1 MVTAVHTDKLTFGV
15 MVLAQLAAL
24 AAPGCQSSDRAS
36 DVGAAI
42 SPGTSQVKPATG
54 RDPSVPDEPEPLAAP
69 EPEAADLPRGVSAP
83 QPDDRDPEA
92 PAAALKPAAPTAA
105 APKPSSPGSAAAAS
119 KPSPS
124 SPGSPK
130 PSTVVEASA
139 KPKPATP
146 FSAKPALAQSKPAA
160 PKPAVMPTPSVPP
173 EPIAAP
179 AAPAPPPPPKKV
191 SVNVPQT
198 DHVRVEVPSGLQHW
212 LDEDDRMRPWLGK
225 AMNVA
230 DSCYAKVR
238 ADNPGASGEIAFVVT
253 MHENARPSGKVSSV
267 SSPISGIVM
276 CATTRLLG
284 VKMPLFTGKEGESYT
299 VRVRFEP

>member
-24 AAPGCQSSDRAS
+24 ATPACQSSDRAS

-42 SPGTSQVKPATG
+42 SAETSQVKPATG
-54 RDPSVPDEPEPLAAP
+54 RATSAAEPEPLAAP
-69 EPEAADLPRGVSAP
+69 EPEAAELPRGVSAP
-83 QPDDRDPEA
+83 QPDEREPEVAVA
-92 PAAALKPAAPTAA
+92 PKPSSPSAKPTAPSPAA
-105 APKPSSPGSAAAAS
+105 APKPSAPPSAAEV
-119 KPSPS
+119 S
-124 SPGSPK
+124 S
-130 PSTVVEASA
+130 
-139 KPKPATP
+139 KPKPAP
-146 FSAKPALAQSKPAA
+146 AAFVKKPAAPFGATPAHAQSKPAA
-160 PKPAVMPTPSVPP
+160 PKPPPAPPALVPP

-179 AAPAPPPPPKKV
+179 VAPAPPPKKV

-198 DHVRVEVPSGLQHW
+198 DHVRVEVPTGLQHW

-225 AMNVA
+225 AVDVA
-230 DSCYAKVR
+230 DSCYSKVR

-284 VKMPLFTGKEGESYT
+284 VKMPLFTGREGESHT